1 MTNEQ
6 FFQVWDETIK
16 EMEMVVKPELLLGVI
31 HLNLC
36 KNIGIGENRNDLT
49 TFTLKG
55 IMWKTF
61 IDSIK
66 IN

>member
-16 EMEMVVKPELLLGVI
+16 EMEMVVKPEFI
-31 HLNLC
+31 RFAAFLNRE
-36 KNIGIGENRNDLT
+36 KEHFSNDAKFLEIAE
-49 TFTLKG
+49 LKG